1 MRISDWSS
9 DVCSSDRHAA
19 VPRAPAQLRA
29 RRSRCRGHAMTPAA
43 AHDGTYTEGIDPTVS
58 CGNCDA
64 VCCRLT
70 VILMPEDRVPRDL
83 TTRTAHGLEVMA
95 RDEEGWCVAVDQ
107 NRMRSEEHTSELQSL
122 MRISYAVFGLKK

>member
-1 MRISDWSS
+1 MYFFFFKLMTAYEMRISDWSS
-9 DVCSSDRHAA
+9 DVCSSDL
-19 VPRAPAQLRA
+19 APAQLRA

-70 VILMPEDRVPRDL
+70 VILMPESRVPPHL
-83 TTRTAHGLEVMA
+83 PTRPAHGLECLGPHG
-95 RDEEGWCVAVDQ
+95 EGG
-107 NRMRSEEHTSELQSL
+107 
-122 MRISYAVFGLKK
+122 GLGIGSVRENVVQ